1 MHRPWGKIVVGVLI
15 VVIAIAG
22 AVSMKRWFAPSAP
35 DRRPNLVEAPPL
47 APVSRSSVIVMPA
60 AIALSAIQE
69 ALERAAPRDSS
80 GKPEI
85 PAALNPFNTE
95 IDWSLVRG
103 PFAVSGRTDAIEL
116 STALRGSFRVSGQ
129 MPTLPGGFSG
139 LPGIPGLQGLF
150 GGGQGR
156 PGTQNPAERTSD
168 QRAEIAG
175 NIVLTARPTLL
186 PGWRLEPNLASRVTI
201 GDASISMMGTK
212 LNLSQEMKPNL
223 ERTIN
228 EQVASLQAW
237 VRNSPLLEESAR
249 REWQKMCRSIPLGAA
264 AGLPNLW
271 IEFRPT
277 RALAAQPRIVATA
290 LTLTLGVQAET
301 RIIPNETKPD
311 CPFPRQL
318 ELVPQMEQGRV
329 SIDLPVDV
337 PFMEISRLLEAQLKG
352 KTFPEDKSGGVTA
365 TIRTVNLAASGDRL
379 LMSLGIT
386 ANETKSWFGLSADA
400 TIHVWGRPV
409 LDPGRQVLRFD
420 NMTLDVDSEAAFGVL
435 GVAARAAVPY
445 LERTLAQ
452 NAVVDLVPLA
462 ANARKSIE
470 AAIADFR
477 KNTAGVR
484 VDAAVND
491 LRLSDIEF
499 DAKTLR
505 VIAEADGTVRVAITT
520 LP

>member
-1 MHRPWGKIVVGVLI
+1 MQRSRGLIVVGTL
-15 VVIAIAG
+15 VVIALAG
-22 AVSMKRWFAPSAP
+22 AVWATGWFAPSAP

-69 ALERAAPRDSS
+69 ALEKAAPRDSS

-103 PFAVSGRTDAIEL
+103 PFAVSGRPDAIEL

-129 MPTLPGGFSG
+129 MPTPPGGFSG

-156 PGTQNPAERTSD
+156 PGTQSPAERTTD

-175 NIVLTARPTLL
+175 NIMLTARPTLL

-228 EQVASLQAW
+228 EQVAALQAW
-237 VRNSPLLEESAR
+237 IRNSPLLEEAAR
-249 REWQKMCRSIPLGAA
+249 REWEKMCRSIPLGTA

-277 RALAAQPRIVATA
+277 RALAAQPRIDATA

-329 SIDLPVDV
+329 SIELPVDV
-337 PFMEISRLLEAQLKG
+337 PFTEISRLLEAQLKG

-409 LDPGRQVLRFD
+409 LDRGRQMLRLD
-420 NMTLDVDSEAAFGVL
+420 NITLDVDSEAAFGVL

-470 AAIADFR
+470 TAIADFR
-477 KNTAGVR
+477 QNTPGVR
-484 VDAAVND
+484 VEAAVLD
-491 LRLSDIEF
+491 LRLSDIQF
-499 DAKTLR
+499 DSKTLR
-505 VIAEADGTVRVAITT
+505 VIAEADGTVRIAVTA

>member
-1 MHRPWGKIVVGVLI
+1 MIVVGALI

-69 ALERAAPRDSS
+69 ALEKAAPRDSS

-103 PFAVSGRTDAIEL
+103 PFAVSGRPDAIEL

-129 MPTLPGGFSG
+129 MPTPPGGFSG

-277 RALAAQPRIVATA
+277 RALAAQPRIDATA

-318 ELVPQMEQGRV
+318 ELIPQMEQGRV

-337 PFMEISRLLEAQLKG
+337 PFTEISRLLEAQLKG

-420 NMTLDVDSEAAFGVL
+420 SMTLDVDSEAAFGVL

-484 VDAAVND
+484 VDAAVID